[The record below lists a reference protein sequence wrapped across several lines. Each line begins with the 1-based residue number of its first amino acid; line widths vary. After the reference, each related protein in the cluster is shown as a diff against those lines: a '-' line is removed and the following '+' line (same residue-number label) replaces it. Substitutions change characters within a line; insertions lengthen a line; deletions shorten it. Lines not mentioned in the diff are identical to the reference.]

1 MRFVQI
7 TDIHLVPHGQLL
19 HGLDPV
25 ERFEKSIADIN
36 QYSDDLQFCVITGD
50 LTDRG
55 DIPSYQILREILQ
68 DLKIPYH
75 LILGNHDRREAFLK
89 IFPKVPQDSNGF
101 VQYKIDLAEGLL
113 IFLDTLDEGKNSG
126 VYCERRGQWLRQ
138 HLHEAADR
146 PVYLFMHHPPFNI
159 GFPSLD
165 RMKLD
170 NAEDFA
176 DILGTNSN
184 IRHLFIGHVHRPLSG
199 SWRNI
204 PFSALPGT
212 NHQIATDF
220 KSVTPMPYS
229 HNPAA
234 YAFVH
239 LDDDCSLVHL
249 HNYLEHYP
257 RRLGD
262 ESWTS

>member
-7 TDIHLVPHGQLL
+7 TDTHLVPRGQFL
-19 HGLDPV
+19 HGLDPLQRL
-25 ERFEKSIADIN
+25 EDCIADIN
-36 QYSDDLQFCVITGD
+36 QHSNNLRFCVITGD

-55 DIPSYQILREILQ
+55 DIESYGLLREILQ
-68 DLKIPYH
+68 GLKIQYH
-75 LILGNHDRREAFLK
+75 LMLGNHDRRETFLK
-89 IFPKVPQDSNGF
+89 SFPEAPQDDNGF
-101 VQYKIDLAEGLL
+101 VQFKIDTTEGVLV
-113 IFLDTLDEGKNSG
+113 FLDTLDEGKSSG
-126 VYCERRGQWLRQ
+126 IYCEPRCRWL
-138 HLHEAADR
+138 ADR
-146 PVYLFMHHPPFNI
+146 LTEAGDQPVYLFMHHPPFDI

-170 NAEDFA
+170 HADSFA
-176 DILGTNSN
+176 AVLETNSN
-184 IRHLFIGHVHRPLSG
+184 IRHLFFGHVHRALSG

-229 HNPAA
+229 HGPAA

-239 LDDDCSLVHL
+239 LDHDFNLIHL
-249 HNYLEHYP
+249 HNYLDDNP
-257 RRLGD
+257 CRISD
-262 ESWTS
+262 KS